1 MMLLQSSALPSTTGH
16 PVQLLKKGFHEE
28 DIWCT
33 LGASC
38 PRETLWELV
47 DHNFVS
53 RLRFS
58 IKKGKKKEKKKNLSP
73 RSCALR
79 VFFLRH
85 TDWAKPVKTEP
96 TLKSKNHKESL
107 VNDGNRTFLH

>member
-58 IKKGKKKEKKKNLSP
+58 IKKGKKEKKKRISLRGLALFGFSSYVTPTGPNL
-73 RSCALR
+73 
-79 VFFLRH
+79 
-85 TDWAKPVKTEP
+85 
-96 TLKSKNHKESL
+96 LKLNPP
-107 VNDGNRTFLH
+107 

>member
-33 LGASC
+33 LEASC
-38 PRETLWELV
+38 PCETLWELV

-58 IKKGKKKEKKKNLSP
+58 IKKNKQKKNFSP
-73 RSCALR
+73 RSCVLR

-85 TDWAKPVKTEP
+85 TDWAKPVKIEP
-96 TLKSKNHKESL
+96 AL
-107 VNDGNRTFLH
+107 VAIHLC

>member
-58 IKKGKKKEKKKNLSP
+58 IKKGKKRKE
-73 RSCALR
+73 
-79 VFFLRH
+79 
-85 TDWAKPVKTEP
+85 
-96 TLKSKNHKESL
+96 KESL
-107 VNDGNRTFLH
+107 SEVLRSSGFLPTSHRLGQTC

>member
-58 IKKGKKKEKKKNLSP
+58 IKKGKKRKEKESLSEVL
-73 RSCALR
+73 RSS
-79 VFFLRH
+79 VFSLRH